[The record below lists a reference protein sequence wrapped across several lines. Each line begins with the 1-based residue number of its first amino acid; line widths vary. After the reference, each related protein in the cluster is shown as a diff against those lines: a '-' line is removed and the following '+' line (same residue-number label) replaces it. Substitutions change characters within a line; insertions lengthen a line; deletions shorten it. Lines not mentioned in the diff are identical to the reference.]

1 MSLSVPFLE
10 LSNSCF
16 LHHSLINVYFLE
28 GGSIGARWLEGE
40 RELFGDVVGFVFPS
54 KINI

>member
-40 RELFGDVVGFVFPS
+40 RELFGDVFGFVFPS